1 LFQFLQ
7 TSYVTR
13 INFFFDKSSQQEVWA
28 GDKPCAA
35 FERSW
40 SDQLHSNQGDLDSRT
55 TGKVGSVYYTR
66 VDVTDF
72 VFAPQNVVTAEV
84 LIKFYIVYYN
94 AVSTTAVNRMMQIIN
109 P

>member
-1 LFQFLQ
+1 
-7 TSYVTR
+7 
-13 INFFFDKSSQQEVWA
+13 
-28 GDKPCAA
+28 
-35 FERSW
+35 
-40 SDQLHSNQGDLDSRT
+40 
-55 TGKVGSVYYTR
+55 VYYTR